1 MSKKPH
7 RSSLLLIEELLVRGD
22 PGFLEELR
30 AFADADQ
37 LASFA
42 TRWYSQKGP
51 PACDLL
57 LRYLDQ
63 PLNAYRHEPLV
74 KRLYKL
80 AEAAQDDVVMARLLV
95 AFDRSVRRRR
105 KKRFHFEQQSFRNRQ
120 EAEAAQIRW
129 QDAGA
134 ESVNI
139 YEWRNDFQ
147 VAARWPIES
156 VRVPSGTTMPRK
168 LDRWG
173 KRVTLQ
179 SLPEKVQQRLRD
191 CRLFSV
197 HTRHYLR
204 RRTWR
209 YFRELAQRDPERY
222 ISAAVEALLCYR
234 DGDVADGLALIDNWG
249 LMHILFH
256 ESPVLI
262 AKANGWTLAP
272 DRKLGEL
279 TPRPYAEERW
289 TKSPRALLQLVRDA
303 QCRTV
308 RQWAVFF
315 LRKGNILAGLS
326 AEELLTLLTHQDA
339 DVALLAADAL
349 SRVAGLENLPFE
361 RWLAVVDDANAAALE
376 NVCALFGKH
385 WTATQVTV
393 EQAVALALRRPAPVA
408 RLGLTWLAPKAPG
421 SEADCRL
428 LLGLTR
434 AESEVVRGD
443 AVHWLRQV
451 LSRSPYFEPGWL
463 LELLDSRHADV
474 RSEGWR
480 WLLEEPRAAG
490 DVKLWRRLLESPYDD
505 VRLALIAELERR
517 AGKEATLALNVAL
530 DPEMVRLLWAS
541 VLLNI
546 HRGHRAKPVAV
557 AQITRRLARHA
568 SDAPVLLPILGVA
581 LRSIRGPEWR
591 AGLAAVMEL
600 LEREPGLGPLVRQTF
615 PELKWT

>member
-1 MSKKPH
+1 MSKKAI
-7 RSSLLLIEELLVRGD
+7 RGSLLLIEELLERGD
-22 PGFLEELR
+22 PGFIEELR
-30 AFADADQ
+30 DFADAEQ

-42 TRWYSQKGP
+42 ARWYAQKGP
-51 PACDLL
+51 PARDLL
-57 LRYLDQ
+57 LRYLER

-74 KRLYKL
+74 KRLFKL
-80 AEAAQDDVVMARLLV
+80 AEAAQDDSVMARFLV

-105 KKRFHFEQQSFRNRQ
+105 KTRFHFEQQTFRNRQ
-120 EAEAAQIRW
+120 EAEAAQVQW

-134 ESVNI
+134 EFVNI
-139 YEWRNDFQ
+139 YEWRNGFN
-147 VAARWPIES
+147 VSARWPLER
-156 VRVPSGTTMPRK
+156 VKVPSGTTMPRK

-179 SLPEKVQQRLRD
+179 SLPENVQQRLRD
-191 CRLFSV
+191 RQLFSV

-209 YFRELAQRDPERY
+209 YFRKLAHLHPERY
-222 ISAAVEALLCYR
+222 ISAAVEALLFYR

-262 AKANGWTLAP
+262 AKTNGWTLAP
-272 DRKLGEL
+272 ERKLGEL
-279 TPRPYAEERW
+279 TPSPYALERW

-303 QCRTV
+303 KCRTI
-308 RQWAVFF
+308 RQWAIFF
-315 LRKGNILAGLS
+315 LRKGNVLAGLN

-349 SRVAGLENLPFE
+349 SHVAGLENLPFD

-385 WTATQVTV
+385 WTGARVTL
-393 EQAVALALRRPAPVA
+393 EQAVALACRRPAPIA
-408 RLGLTWLAPKAPG
+408 RLGLSWLEPKVPG

-434 AESEVVRGD
+434 AESEPVRGD
-443 AVHWLRQV
+443 AVRWLRQV
-451 LSRSPYFEPGWL
+451 LSRSPYFQPGWV
-463 LELLDSRHADV
+463 LELLDCRHADV

-480 WLLEEPRAAG
+480 WMQDEPRAAG
-490 DVKLWRRLLESPYDD
+490 DVDLWRRLLESPYDD
-505 VRLALIAELERR
+505 VRLTLIAELERR
-517 AGKEATLALNVAL
+517 AAKESMAALNGAL
-530 DPEMVRLLWAS
+530 DPTMVRYLWAS

-557 AQITRRLARHA
+557 AQIVRRLSRHA
-568 SDAPVLLPILGVA
+568 SDAPVLLPILSVA

-600 LEREPGLGPLVRQTF
+600 LEREPELGPLVRQTF